1 MRKPTDWDRQN
12 LKIWRS
18 WNFSDEMIFEACK
31 IAVGKSNPMS
41 YVNAVLSG
49 WKSDGIFSADKIPHA
64 QAGKKTNDQA
74 IRTRSYTKEEFE
86 KLIDNIDDIEF

>member
-1 MRKPTDWDRQN
+1 
-12 LKIWRS
+12 
-18 WNFSDEMIFEACK
+18 MIFEACK
-31 IAVGKSNPMS
+31 IAVGKSNPMP

-64 QAGKKTNDQA
+64 QADKKKNDQA

-86 KLIDNIDDIEF
+86 KLIDDIDDIEF